1 MQVVDAEEHLR
12 VSSGDETVLENVL
25 NDEEVIDVQDEDL
38 LDDESYTA
46 LK

>member
-1 MQVVDAEEHLR
+1 MQVVDAEQHLPM
-12 VSSGDETVLENVL
+12 SSGDETVLENVF
-25 NDEEVIDVQDEDL
+25 NDDEVAEDQEEDL

>member
-1 MQVVDAEEHLR
+1 M
-12 VSSGDETVLENVL
+12 SSGDETVVENVF
-25 NDEEVIDVQDEDL
+25 NDDEVAEDQEEDL